1 LKNIQE
7 IKLDLTK
14 NQRKLLYL
22 FLTHNQDNLTKINI
36 DNFEMLK
43 ENTLIQLSY
52 VGNEIFLNFEDIDI
66 AKYREITKNIIN
78 DFFLIIEEKINGFMV
93 YSFIHDL
100 TLDLQGSIVKV
111 SIDEVTK
118 SLIPENTYLLY
129 DIKKYNNLRN
139 FLTYNYDDKLM
150 PVKNN
155 ERIFT
160 INTLIEHYKIL
171 LKNFLHCI
179 INNVIIFNLQKE
191 SIDPYVDNF
200 DLLDFKEGYIILD
213 YFNNNLGESYLNKI
227 LSLSIPE
234 LLTLYNIPSH
244 KEILKNTIANKNK
257 QCAKLNNLKIGI
269 YRLLFELKKQN
280 KSFNIILINNVFN
293 SNDKDF
299 FELVFKE
306 IEYLFLHKLYI
317 SFIVEKKTNIE
328 HLYTYSGFTYF
339 YLRGITPIVSVD
351 FFCIKNNKKIGSK
364 QVIKPFPL
372 LSKLNSIFT

>member
-1 LKNIQE
+1 
-7 IKLDLTK
+7 
-14 NQRKLLYL
+14 
-22 FLTHNQDNLTKINI
+22 
-36 DNFEMLK
+36 MLK

-306 IEYLFLHKLYI
+306 IEYLFLYKLYI
-317 SFIVEKKTNIE
+317 FFIVEKKTNIE